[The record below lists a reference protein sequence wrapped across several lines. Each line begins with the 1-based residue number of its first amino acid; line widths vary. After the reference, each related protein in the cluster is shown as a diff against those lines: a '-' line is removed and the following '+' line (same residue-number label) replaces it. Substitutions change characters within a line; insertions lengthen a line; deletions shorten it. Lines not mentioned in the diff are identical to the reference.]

1 MSPFRLLA
9 ALAARR
15 RRRRLTGRPAPAS
28 RRTTLSLLAGL
39 AVLAMLLVAG
49 LSYLAPDSAGR
60 TLTLDEVGE
69 LAEQRRITT
78 VELRDEDAQLVG
90 RFVAGRAGPTGEG
103 TFTSTYPKSGS
114 VTGALLAQLSASGA
128 GVSVDPQSGK
138 ATVRL
143 LLTVLLPL
151 MVLANLFA
159 LLLTVSR
166 GGGSGIGE
174 VTDFSRSKT
183 GERDGSAFGFDD
195 VAGVGEAVVELRE
208 VVDYLKD
215 PARYRDLG
223 AAPPKGV
230 LLFGP
235 PGCGK
240 TLLAKAVAGE
250 AGVPFFSAAGAEFVE
265 SLVGVGAA
273 RVRDLFA
280 RVRAASPAILFIDEL
295 DAAGRRRGSGAS
307 GGGTDEREQT
317 LNQMLVEMDG
327 FDVSS
332 GIVVIAATNRPDI
345 LDPALLR
352 PGRFDRHVTIEKPD
366 VEARRDILAL
376 HGSSRP
382 LEPDVDLDELARRT
396 PGFSGADLAN
406 VVNEATLLA
415 IRDGRST
422 VGDADLREAVQRVT
436 GGPKRRGHLMSEDE
450 RRRVAVHEAGHA
462 VVLAALG
469 KAGEISRVSVVA
481 TGRAAGRVS
490 LTGDEDKVVLSRTQL
505 ESQLVV
511 LLAGTAAEQLLLGEG
526 STGSEDD
533 LERASAL
540 SRDLVGRYGLSPLGR
555 LRLLAAGSDGYLGG
569 EVAMADIA
577 PDTHAAFDAEVLRVL
592 TLAESAA
599 TELLVTHRA
608 AVEVLVERLLHE
620 ETIEGPALVGLL
632 PGQAPATAPSRQR
645 RRVKA

>member
-1 MSPFRLLA
+1 MPPLA
-9 ALAARR
+9 ALASLAGRR
-15 RRRRLTGRPAPAS
+15 RRRRLSRRPTAG
-28 RRTTLSLLAGL
+28 RRTTVSLLGGLVVLTLVLLTGL
-39 AVLAMLLVAG
+39 AY
-49 LSYLAPDSAGR
+49 LSPESSGR
-60 TLTLDEVGE
+60 TLSLDEVGA
-69 LAEQRRITT
+69 LAEQRRI
-78 VELRDEDAQLVG
+78 VSAELRDEDAQVIG
-90 RFVAGRAGPTGEG
+90 RYLSGDRPPGGSGAFSA
-103 TFTSTYPKSGS
+103 TYPKSDS
-114 VTGALLAQLSASGA
+114 VTGALLTQLSGSGA
-128 GVSVDPQSGK
+128 SVSVDPQSGK

-159 LLLTVSR
+159 LLLTWSR
-166 GGGSGIGE
+166 GGSSGIGE
-174 VTDFSRSKT
+174 VTDFSRSTT

-195 VAGVGEAVVELRE
+195 VAGVGEGVVELRE

-215 PARYRDLG
+215 PARYRELG
-223 AAPPKGV
+223 ASPPKGV

-366 VEARRDILAL
+366 VEARREILAL

-382 LEPDVDLDELARRT
+382 LEPDVDLEELARRT

-415 IRDGRST
+415 IREGRTT
-422 VGDADLREAVQRVT
+422 VGDGDLREAVQRVV

-462 VVLAALG
+462 VVLG
-469 KAGEISRVSVVA
+469 
-481 TGRAAGRVS
+481 
-490 LTGDEDKVVLSRTQL
+490 
-505 ESQLVV
+505 
-511 LLAGTAAEQLLLGEG
+511 
-526 STGSEDD
+526 
-533 LERASAL
+533 
-540 SRDLVGRYGLSPLGR
+540 
-555 LRLLAAGSDGYLGG
+555 
-569 EVAMADIA
+569 
-577 PDTHAAFDAEVLRVL
+577 
-592 TLAESAA
+592 
-599 TELLVTHRA
+599 
-608 AVEVLVERLLHE
+608 
-620 ETIEGPALVGLL
+620 
-632 PGQAPATAPSRQR
+632 
-645 RRVKA
+645 